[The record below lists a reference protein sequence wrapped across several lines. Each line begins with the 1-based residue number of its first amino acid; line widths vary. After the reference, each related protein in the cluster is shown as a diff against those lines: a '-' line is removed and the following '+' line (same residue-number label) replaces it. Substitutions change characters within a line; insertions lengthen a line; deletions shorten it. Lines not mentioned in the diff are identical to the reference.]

1 MRISPGKLDVVLI
14 VPLIATLMMV
24 GDEPARESVTWGL
37 SPFAQAA
44 ILGVA
49 TALLALFVAKATS
62 FDRRCSEEYIFQVM
76 ANAALVALGTM
87 ALFNLFWLIAM
98 KFYPIPELAGTNM
111 VGITILAWILSY
123 YWFRFRGMAQ

>member
-1 MRISPGKLDVVLI
+1 MRISPGKLDMVLI

-24 GDEPARESVTWGL
+24 GDEPARESVALGL

-44 ILGVA
+44 ILGSV
-49 TALLALFVAKATS
+49 TTLLALFVAKATS
-62 FDRRCSEEYIFQVM
+62 LDRRCSEEYVFQVM
-76 ANAALVALGTM
+76 SNAALVALGTM

-111 VGITILAWILSY
+111 VGIAILAWILSY
-123 YWFRFRGMAQ
+123 YWYRLRGVTR

>member
-44 ILGVA
+44 TLGVA
-49 TALLALFVAKATS
+49 TALLALFVVKATS
-62 FDRRCSEEYIFQVM
+62 LDRRCSEEYIFQVM

-98 KFYPIPELAGTNM
+98 KFYPLPELAGTNM

-123 YWFRFRGMAQ
+123 YWYRFRGMAQ